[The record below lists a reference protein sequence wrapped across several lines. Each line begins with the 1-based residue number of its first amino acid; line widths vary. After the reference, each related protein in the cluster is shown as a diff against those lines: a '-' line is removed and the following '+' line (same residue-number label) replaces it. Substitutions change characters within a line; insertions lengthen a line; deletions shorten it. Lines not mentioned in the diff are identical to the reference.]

1 MDISVSVAIIA
12 ALITINTLFMVIVLF
27 KAIKVFGEI
36 QKLIEMVRLHI
47 VPVSH
52 DVTHILGDVRSIVK
66 AAEGEM
72 GKVGDSITAVRDTAV
87 NLKEFEELIQERI
100 ERPLLDVTSVL
111 SALVK
116 GGSVFW
122 NNYARR

>member
-87 NLKEFEELIQERI
+87 NLKEFEEMIQERI
-100 ERPLLDVTSVL
+100 EQPLLDVTSVL

-116 GGSVFW
+116 GGRVFW
-122 NNYARR
+122 NNYAKR

>member
-12 ALITINTLFMVIVLF
+12 ALITITTLFMVIVLF
-27 KAIKVFGEI
+27 KAINVFGEI

-47 VPVSH
+47 VPVTH
-52 DVTHILGDVRSIVK
+52 DLTHILGDVRSIVK

-100 ERPLLDVTSVL
+100 EKPLLDVTSVL

-116 GGSVFW
+116 GGRVFW

>member
-12 ALITINTLFMVIVLF
+12 ALITINTLFMVVALF

-36 QKLIEMVRLHI
+36 QKFVEMVRLHI

-52 DVTHILGDVRSIVK
+52 DLTHILGDVRSIVK

-87 NLKEFEELIQERI
+87 NLKEFEEMIQERI
-100 ERPLLDVTSVL
+100 EKPLLDVTSVL
-111 SALVK
+111 AALVK
-116 GGSVFW
+116 GGRVFW
-122 NNYARR
+122 NNYAKR

>member
-12 ALITINTLFMVIVLF
+12 ALIFINTLFIVIALF

-36 QKLIEMVRLHI
+36 QKLVEMVRFHI
-47 VPVSH
+47 APVSH
-52 DVTHILGDVRSIVK
+52 DLTHILGDVRSIVK
-66 AAEGEM
+66 AAEREM

-87 NLKEFEELIQERI
+87 NLKEFEEMIQERI
-100 ERPLLDVTSVL
+100 EQPLLDVTSVL

-116 GGSVFW
+116 GGRVFW
-122 NNYARR
+122 NNYAKR

>member
-12 ALITINTLFMVIVLF
+12 ALITINTLFIVIALF

-36 QKLIEMVRLHI
+36 QKLVEMVRLHI
-47 VPVSH
+47 APVSH
-52 DVTHILGDVRSIVK
+52 DLTHILGDVRSIVK

-87 NLKEFEELIQERI
+87 NLKEFEEMLQERI
-100 ERPLLDVTSVL
+100 EQPLLDVTSVL

-116 GGSVFW
+116 GGRVFW
-122 NNYARR
+122 NNYAKR

>member
-52 DVTHILGDVRSIVK
+52 DLTHILGDVRSIVK

-87 NLKEFEELIQERI
+87 NLKEFEEMIQERI
-100 ERPLLDVTSVL
+100 EQPLLDVTSVL

-116 GGSVFW
+116 GGRVFW

>member
-12 ALITINTLFMVIVLF
+12 ALIFINTLFIVIALF

-36 QKLIEMVRLHI
+36 QKLVEMVRLHI
-47 VPVSH
+47 APVSH
-52 DVTHILGDVRSIVK
+52 DLTHILSDVRAIVK

-87 NLKEFEELIQERI
+87 NIKEFEEMIQERI
-100 ERPLLDVTSVL
+100 EQPLLDVTSVL

-116 GGSVFW
+116 GGRVFW
-122 NNYARR
+122 NNYAKR

>member
-1 MDISVSVAIIA
+1 MDISVSIAIIA

-87 NLKEFEELIQERI
+87 NLKEFEEMIQERI
-100 ERPLLDVTSVL
+100 EQPLLDVTSVL

-116 GGSVFW
+116 GGRVFW